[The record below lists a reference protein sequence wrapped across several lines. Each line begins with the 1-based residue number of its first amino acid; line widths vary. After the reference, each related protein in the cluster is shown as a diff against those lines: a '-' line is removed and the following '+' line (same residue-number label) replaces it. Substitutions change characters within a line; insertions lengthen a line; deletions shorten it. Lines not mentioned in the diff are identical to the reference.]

1 MAVGKSAAAQK
12 ADEESVGRTLQ
23 RMVSAPLKR
32 TGGASR
38 VAIAAIKIDD
48 GIPIPAP
55 NAGPHGFPF
64 DKLEVGQSF
73 FVPRTGPRHSFSS
86 VPRYNK
92 MLAPKVFTSRKWT
105 EPDGTEGF
113 RVWRV
118 E

>member
-23 RMVSAPLKR
+23 RMVTAPLNNR
-32 TGGASR
+32 GVTRA
-38 VAIAAIKIDD
+38 ALAAITIDD
-48 GIPIPAP
+48 GIPIPSP

-73 FVPRTGPRHSFSS
+73 FVPRNGERYSFSS

-105 EPDGTEGF
+105 EPDGTQGF